1 MKSSSRNTAPLA
13 MTLFLAFA
21 ACGGENANAPSEGPT
36 QTLQFAARMGALPF
50 ACGTSYALGSA
61 ATMVQLEDYRLFVSQ
76 LRSVDAAGKEV
87 PLPLVP
93 AGLWQDD
100 NVALLDFENGAGP
113 CSELGTKLTNTAVT
127 VKGQISAGSAL
138 RFTLGVPAPVAHQN
152 VGLAPPPLNLGAMFW
167 SWQAGYKFMR
177 VDFSTPSTDA
187 AAASNQWLIH
197 LGSTGCQSAAQTV
210 APAVA
215 CALSNRVEVTLPAY
229 DPLQN
234 MIVVDLA
241 AVLANIDLQVNTPG
255 TAPGCMSGATD
266 PECQALFAN
275 LGLEAS
281 TGQCVNGCAAQKL
294 FRLE

>member
-1 MKSSSRNTAPLA
+1 MRCSSRNAAALGLCLA
-13 MTLFLAFA
+13 VALA
-21 ACGGENANAPSEGPT
+21 ACGGDEGT
-36 QTLQFAARMGALPF
+36 IQTLQFSARIGAQPF
-50 ACGTSYALGSA
+50 ACGTTYALGSA
-61 ATMVQLEDYRLFVSQ
+61 ATSAQVEDFRLFVSQ
-76 LRSVDAAGKEV
+76 LRAVDAAGKEL

-93 AGLWQDD
+93 DGLWQDE

-113 CSELGTKLTNTAVT
+113 CSELGTALTNTAVT
-127 VKGQISAGSAL
+127 VKGQIPDGAAL

-177 VDFSTPSTDA
+177 VDFSTPATDPA
-187 AAASNQWLIH
+187 VAASNQWLIH
-197 LGSTGCQSAAQTV
+197 LGSTGCQSEAQSV

-215 CALSNRVEVTLPAY
+215 CALSNRVEVTLPAFK
-229 DPLQN
+229 PAQN
-234 MIVVDLA
+234 TIVVDLA
-241 AVLANIDLQVNTPG
+241 ALLANIDVQVNTPG
-255 TAPGCMSGATD
+255 TAPGCMSGAAD
-266 PECQALFAN
+266 PECQALFTN